1 MNGKERRKGSYL
13 KFLFSYVIVFL
24 LPVMVM
30 LVYFYPAVSRNMN
43 ERAVIAGNHS
53 LMLLKNSV
61 DTQFRMISNYPSAI
75 LKDPD
80 ISARMLHDGSPYDHY
95 LLQMELKKSWEP
107 IRSRKKCF
115 FSTGMTGCSSGRTLF
130 FLPGK

>member
-43 ERAVIAGNHS
+43 ERAVIAGNHY
-53 LMLLKNSV
+53 LMILKN
-61 DTQFRMISNYPSAI
+61 
-75 LKDPD
+75 
-80 ISARMLHDGSPYDHY
+80 
-95 LLQMELKKSWEP
+95 
-107 IRSRKKCF
+107 
-115 FSTGMTGCSSGRTLF
+115 
-130 FLPGK
+130 